1 MCNACTPILVSVSS
15 LVSKILLLL
24 DCFQKWPNFPFG
36 PWTMVHGGQKMELAQ
51 KIYACEMQANQF
63 WEAWLLFKGF
73 CSFSYSFNWALN
85 LPYRP
90 WAITTPFFAKF

>member
-1 MCNACTPILVSVSS
+1 MFNACTPILVGVTS

-24 DCFQKWPNFPFG
+24 GCFQKWPNFPFG

-63 WEAWLLFKGF
+63 WEALLKLFIPCF
-73 CSFSYSFNWALN
+73 AFNFNTLIHTA
-85 LPYRP
+85 
-90 WAITTPFFAKF
+90 